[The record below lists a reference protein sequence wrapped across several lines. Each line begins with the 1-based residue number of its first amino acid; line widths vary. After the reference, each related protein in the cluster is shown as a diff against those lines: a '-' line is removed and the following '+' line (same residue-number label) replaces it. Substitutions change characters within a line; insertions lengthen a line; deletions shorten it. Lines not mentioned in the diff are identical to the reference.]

1 MKNYFSQVP
10 SEHHR
15 LSNASS
21 LYDPISVDYSP
32 SQANTAMGP
41 DIDVIIFTYYTLV
54 LLKVVEIDHTF

>member
-1 MKNYFSQVP
+1 MNIKNYRFQVP

-41 DIDVIIFTYYTLV
+41 DLDVSVHIENYQ
-54 LLKVVEIDHTF
+54 H

>member
-1 MKNYFSQVP
+1 MP

-41 DIDVIIFTYYTLV
+41 DIDVCTIVTENCQLLIDVYNIFYFNV
-54 LLKVVEIDHTF
+54 GF